1 MPAKSKTRRTGVVSN
16 GNRDHR
22 PSSSQLS
29 CRPSHFFKIILPSS
43 MHDMKLSLPEKFVR
57 QFGYE
62 LSTVA
67 VLTVPN
73 GCVWRVGL
81 ERADK
86 KIWFREGWQDFVE
99 YLSIQQGYFLVFKY
113 KGNSSF
119 HVLIFDMTATEI
131 HYPSNGKDFK
141 LKDLVDITEC
151 DGVKDSRQG
160 GNAIEN
166 ETPTADELSAKHGE
180 DVEMNAVPP
189 RGGNAVFREREREIE
204 AATMFKTKNPYF
216 FRILRPYNLNNSF
229 LLLPTEFAKKYV
241 IGLKIV
247 KLQASDGRQWHC
259 LVRGVKGAALPLR
272 ISKGWKTFCKDNQLN
287 EGDICAFELIRRK
300 LDAVLKVS
308 KIMQDD

>member
-1 MPAKSKTRRTGVVSN
+1 MSAKPKTRRTGVVSN

-29 CRPSHFFKIILPSS
+29 CRPSHFFKIILPSC

-57 QFGYE
+57 KFGDE

-81 ERADK
+81 EIVHK

-99 YLSIQQGYFLVFKY
+99 YLSIQQGYLLVFKY

-131 HYPSNGKDFK
+131 HYPSNRKDFK

-151 DGVKDSRQG
+151 DGVKDSRQVK
-160 GNAIEN
+160 AIEN
-166 ETPTADELSAKHGE
+166 ETHTADELSAKRGK
-180 DVEMNAVPP
+180 DVEMNAVLP
-189 RGGNAVFREREREIE
+189 RGRNVMFREREFE
-204 AATMFKTKNPYF
+204 AATMFKTENPYF
-216 FRILRPYNLNNSF
+216 IRILRPYNLNNSF
-229 LLLPTEFAKKYV
+229 LILPTEFAKKYLK
-241 IGLKIV
+241 GLKFV

-259 LVRGVKGAALPLR
+259 LVRGINGATLPVR
-272 ISKGWKTFCKDNQLN
+272 IGKGWRTFCKDNQLN
-287 EGDICAFELIRRK
+287 EGDICVFELIRRK
-300 LDAVLKVS
+300 DVVLKVS
-308 KIMQDD
+308 KIMQDN